1 MLTKLDGVRLGID
14 FGTTH
19 TVVALVD
26 RGNTPVVSFE
36 GGDFV
41 PSLVALEEATGE
53 RRYGWEAFAVRHEP
67 GWTVI
72 RSLKRLLDG
81 AGPETELS
89 IGRWRLPLGALL
101 SGFFSALHRELVEA
115 SNAGLTAD
123 EALTAAVSV
132 PANAT
137 TAQRFLTLEAFK
149 AGGFAVEALLN
160 EPSAAGFEYAHRYRR
175 ADPKRE
181 YLVVYDLGGGTFDAS
196 LLRMTGKTNEVVATN
211 GVRRL
216 GGDDFD
222 EAILGLVLDRASAG
236 TLAGEERAF
245 VLEECVRQKESLSP
259 NTRRVLVDLAAIGKE
274 PLVIPVDEIYA
285 ACAPLVERSLEAV
298 EPLLAGPE
306 GGGAI
311 LWSDIAGLYVV
322 GGGAL
327 FPLVTR
333 VLKERFGEK
342 RVRRSPHPFAA
353 TAMGLA
359 VFLDREAGWALSDKL
374 SRHFGV
380 FRESDAGTD
389 VVFDAI
395 FPKGTALPGAGAA
408 RVTVVRRYRAAH
420 NVGHFRFL
428 ECTRLTG
435 GRPDG
440 DVTPWDEVLFPF
452 ERPLR
457 GRALS
462 TADVKRRADG
472 PEVVETYTLGS
483 EGAVSVT
490 VTDTSDGFTR
500 TFTLRR

>member
-1 MLTKLDGVRLGID
+1 MRLGID

-41 PSLVALEEATGE
+41 PSFVAVEAATGE
-53 RRYGWEAFAVRHEP
+53 RRYGWDAFALRHEP
-67 GWTVI
+67 GWEVI

-81 AGPETELS
+81 AGPTTELS

-101 SGFFSALHRELVEA
+101 SEFFSALHREIAES
-115 SNAGLTAD
+115 SNAGVTVD
-123 EALTAAVSV
+123 EALTVAVSV

-149 AGGFAVEALLN
+149 AGGFTVEALLN

-175 ADPKRE
+175 AGPKRE
-181 YLVVYDLGGGTFDAS
+181 HLVVYDLGGGTFDAS
-196 LLRMTGKTNEVVATN
+196 LLRMTGKTNEVVATH

-222 EAILGLVLDRASAG
+222 EAILGLVLERASAG
-236 TLAGEERAF
+236 ALTGEERAL
-245 VLEECVRQKESLSP
+245 VLEECVVRKESLSP
-259 NTRRVLVDLAAIGKE
+259 NTRRVHVDLAAIGRE
-274 PLVIPVDEIYA
+274 PLVLPVDEIYA
-285 ACAPLVERSLEAV
+285 ACAPLVHRSLEAV
-298 EPLLAGPE
+298 ESLVADPE
-306 GGGAI
+306 GGGGI
-311 LWSDIAGLYVV
+311 PWSDIAGLYVV

-359 VFLDREAGWALSDKL
+359 VFLDREAGWALSDRL

-389 VVFDAI
+389 VVFDPI
-395 FPKGTALPGAGAA
+395 FPKGTALPDVGAA
-408 RVTVVRRYRAAH
+408 PVTVVRRYRAAH

-428 ECTRLTG
+428 ECTRLADA
-435 GRPDG
+435 RPDG
-440 DVTPWDEVLFPF
+440 DVTPWDEVFVPF
-452 ERPLR
+452 ERGLR
-457 GRALS
+457 E
-462 TADVKRRADG
+462 ADLARVPIVRSQDG
-472 PEVVETYTLGS
+472 PEIEETYTLGS
-483 EGAVSVT
+483 DGAVSVA
-490 VTDTSDGFTR
+490 VTETSDGFTR
-500 TFTLRR
+500 TFTLTR

>member
-1 MLTKLDGVRLGID
+1 MRLGID

-19 TVVALVD
+19 TVVTLVD
-26 RGNTPVVSFE
+26 RGNYPVVSFD

-41 PSLVALEEATGE
+41 PSLVALQERTGE
-53 RRYGWEAFAVRHEP
+53 RRYGWGAFGVRHEP
-67 GWTVI
+67 GWTVV
-72 RSLKRLLDG
+72 RSFKRALDAAGPQAQIAIGSWRLSLLD
-81 AGPETELS
+81 
-89 IGRWRLPLGALL
+89 LL
-101 SGFFSALHRELVEA
+101 SGFFSALHRELVER

-123 EALTAAVSV
+123 ESLHAAVSV
-132 PANAT
+132 PANAS

-175 ADPKRE
+175 SDPKRE
-181 YLVVYDLGGGTFDAS
+181 YLIVYDLGGGTFDAS
-196 LLRMTGKTNEVVATN
+196 LLKMTGRTNEVVATN

-222 EAILGLVLDRASAG
+222 EAILALVLDRAAVG
-236 TLAGEERAF
+236 ALDDANRDV
-245 VLEECVRQKESLSP
+245 VLEECARQKENLSP
-259 NTRRVLVDLAAIGKE
+259 NTRRVLVDLTAIGRE
-274 PLVIPVDEIYA
+274 PLVLSAEEIYA
-285 ACAPLVERSLEAV
+285 ACAPLVQRSVEAV
-298 EPLLAGPE
+298 APVLAGADGE
-306 GGGAI
+306 KAVA
-311 LWSDIAGLYVV
+311 WSEVAGLYVV
-322 GGGAL
+322 GGGGL

-359 VFLDREAGWALSDKL
+359 IFLDREAGWMLEDRL

-380 FRESDAGTD
+380 FRESEAGTD
-389 VVFDAI
+389 VAFDSI
-395 FPKGTALPGAGAA
+395 FPKGTALPAPGAA
-408 RVTVVRRYRAAH
+408 PLSVTRRYRAAH

-452 ERPLR
+452 ERGLR
-457 GRALS
+457 GRSLS
-462 TADVKRRADG
+462 TADVKRRVEG
-472 PEVVETYTLGS
+472 PEVVETYALGS
-483 EGAVSVT
+483 EGAVSMT
-490 VTDTSDGFTR
+490 VTDASDGFTR

>member
-1 MLTKLDGVRLGID
+1 MRLGID

-26 RGNTPVVSFE
+26 RGNTPVVSFD

-41 PSLVALEEATGE
+41 PSLVAVAEATGE
-53 RRYGWEAFAVRHEP
+53 RRYGWEAFEARHEP
-67 GWTVI
+67 GWKVV

-81 AGPETELS
+81 AGPATELS
-89 IGRWRLPLGALL
+89 VGRWKFSLGTLL
-101 SGFFSALHRELVEA
+101 TEFFSALHRVLVEA

-123 EALTAAVSV
+123 EVLVAAVSV

-222 EAILGLVLDRASAG
+222 EAIFALVQARVSAG
-236 TLAGEERAF
+236 TLAGAERSLVF
-245 VLEECVRQKESLSP
+245 EECVRQKEGLSP

-274 PLVIPVDEIYA
+274 PLVLPVDEIYA
-285 ACAPLVERSLEAV
+285 ACAPLVQRSLEAV
-298 EPLLAGPE
+298 EPLLAGGE

-311 LWSDIAGLYVV
+311 PWSDIAGLYVV

-380 FRESDAGTD
+380 FRESDAGSD
-389 VVFDAI
+389 VVFDPI
-395 FPKGTALPGAGAA
+395 FPKGTALPGTGAPP
-408 RVTVVRRYRAAH
+408 VTVVRRYRAAH

-428 ECTRLTG
+428 ECTRLSA

-440 DVTPWDEVLFPF
+440 DVTPWDEVFVPF
-452 ERPLR
+452 EPGLR
-457 GRALS
+457 SAELPGAPI
-462 TADVKRRADG
+462 VRRADG
-472 PEVVETYTLGS
+472 PEVVETYALGS

-490 VTDTSDGFTR
+490 VTDTTDGFTR
-500 TFTLRR
+500 AFTLRR

>member
-1 MLTKLDGVRLGID
+1 VRIGID

-36 GGDFV
+36 RGDFV

-53 RRYGWEAFAVRHEP
+53 RRYGWDAFAVRHEP

-81 AGPETELS
+81 AGPETEVS
-89 IGRWRLPLGALL
+89 IGRWRVPLGALL
-101 SGFFSALHRELVEA
+101 SEFFAALHRELVEA
-115 SNAGLTAD
+115 SNAGLAVD
-123 EALTAAVSV
+123 EALNAAVSV

-149 AGGFAVEALLN
+149 AGGFGVEALLN

-236 TLAGEERAF
+236 TLAGAERAL

-274 PLVIPVDEIYA
+274 HIVLPVDEIYA
-285 ACAPLVERSLEAV
+285 ACAPLVHRSLEAV
-298 EPLLAGPE
+298 EPLLAGSE

-389 VVFDAI
+389 VVFDPI
-395 FPKGTALPGAGAA
+395 FPKGTALPGAGATP
-408 RVTVVRRYRAAH
+408 VTVVRRYRAAH

-440 DVTPWDEVLFPF
+440 DVTPWDEVFVPF
-452 ERPLR
+452 EPGLR
-457 GRALS
+457 GAELS
-462 TADVKRRADG
+462 LAPIVRRADG
-472 PEVVETYTLGS
+472 PEFVETYALGS

-490 VTDTSDGFTR
+490 VTDTSDGFTS